1 MRNFCARPVYLCL
14 ICVISMVAN
23 QVSLEPGG
31 FDCYT
36 DRMSRQ
42 INKERTRHRLLQAI
56 LKTIQRYGYGTL
68 TTGRVAEL
76 AGVAQ
81 PTFYVHFRSMD
92 QALEQVAEWVAQ
104 ELGPGLDPQASAGF
118 DRAADVLQQAVQK
131 CTRSLLRDRRVAE
144 VFLNNRRD
152 QTSALGRRWSVLSG
166 ALRERMRQIV
176 VQVRPDV
183 APSDAALHAELL
195 VSIVYGLAEAHLD
208 GRVDDLDR
216 ATATASRAIV
226 TSILTTSPVAD
237 AA

>member
-1 MRNFCARPVYLCL
+1 
-14 ICVISMVAN
+14 
-23 QVSLEPGG
+23 
-31 FDCYT
+31 
-36 DRMSRQ
+36 MSRQ
-42 INKERTRHRLLQAI
+42 INKERTRHRLLQAV
-56 LKTIQRYGYGTL
+56 LKTIQRYGYGSL

-104 ELGPGLDPQASAGF
+104 ELAPGLDPSASAEL
-118 DRAADVLQQAVQK
+118 DRASDVLQEAVQK
-131 CTRSLLRDRRVAE
+131 CTRSIVRDRKVAE

-152 QTSALGRRWSVLSG
+152 QTSALGRRWSVLTG
-166 ALRERMRQIV
+166 GLRERMRQIV

-183 APSDAALHAELL
+183 APSDAAVHAELL
-195 VSIVYGLAEAHLD
+195 VSIVYGLTEAYLD

-216 ATATASRAIV
+216 ATATASRVIV
-226 TSILTTSPVAD
+226 TGILTISPVAD

>member
-1 MRNFCARPVYLCL
+1 MERRGL
-14 ICVISMVAN
+14 
-23 QVSLEPGG
+23 
-31 FDCYT
+31 DCYT
-36 DRMSRQ
+36 NGMSRQ

-104 ELGPGLDPQASAGF
+104 QLSPGLNPEASAEL
-118 DRAADVLQQAVQK
+118 DRAADVLQEAVRK
-131 CTRSLLRDRRVAE
+131 CTRSLVRDRKVAE
-144 VFLNNRRD
+144 VFLSNRRD
-152 QTSALGRRWSVLSG
+152 QTSALGRRWSVLTGS
-166 ALRERMRQIV
+166 LRERMRQIV
-176 VQVRPDV
+176 VQVNPNV
-183 APSDAALHAELL
+183 TPSDAAVHAELL
-195 VSIVYGLAEAHLD
+195 VSIVFGLAEAYLD
-208 GRVDDLDR
+208 GRVNDLDR

-226 TSILTTSPVAD
+226 TGILSTSPVAD

>member
-1 MRNFCARPVYLCL
+1 M
-14 ICVISMVAN
+14 
-23 QVSLEPGG
+23 
-31 FDCYT
+31 
-36 DRMSRQ
+36 RMSRQ
-42 INKERTRHRLLQAI
+42 INKERTRHRLLQAV

-104 ELGPGLDPQASAGF
+104 ELAPGLHPTASATL
-118 DRAADVLQQAVQK
+118 DRASDVLQEAVQK
-131 CTRSLLRDRRVAE
+131 CTRSLVRDRKVAE

-152 QTSALGRRWSVLSG
+152 QTSALGRRWSVLTG
-166 ALRERMRQIV
+166 GLRERMRQIV

-183 APSDAALHAELL
+183 APSDAAVHAELL
-195 VSIVYGLAEAHLD
+195 VSIVYGLAEAYLD

-226 TSILTTSPVAD
+226 TSILAVSPVAD

>member
-1 MRNFCARPVYLCL
+1 
-14 ICVISMVAN
+14 MVTHEL
-23 QVSLEPGG
+23 SLERGG

-36 DRMSRQ
+36 QGMSRQ
-42 INKERTRHRLLQAI
+42 INKERTRQRLLQAV
-56 LKTIQRYGYGTL
+56 LKTIQRYGHGTL

-104 ELGPGLDPQASAGF
+104 ELSPALNPQKSAEL
-118 DRAADVLQQAVQK
+118 DRAADVLEEAVRK
-131 CTRSLLRDRRVAE
+131 CTRSLVRDRKVAE
-144 VFLNNRRD
+144 VFLSNRRD
-152 QTSALGRRWSVLSG
+152 QTSALGRRWSVLTGS
-166 ALRERMRQIV
+166 LRERMRQII
-176 VQVRPDV
+176 VQVSPEI
-183 APSDAALHAELL
+183 AASEASLHAELL
-195 VSIVYGLAEAHLD
+195 VSVVYGLAEAYID

-226 TSILTTSPVAD
+226 TSVLTSSSVAD

>member
-1 MRNFCARPVYLCL
+1 MERG
-14 ICVISMVAN
+14 
-23 QVSLEPGG
+23 E

-56 LKTIQRYGYGTL
+56 LRTIQRYGHGTL

-104 ELGPGLDPQASAGF
+104 ELGPGLHPDASAEL
-118 DRAADVLQQAVQK
+118 DRAADVLQQAV
-131 CTRSLLRDRRVAE
+131 CESTRSLVRDRRMAE

-152 QTSALGRRWSVLSG
+152 QTSALGRRWSVLTGS
-166 ALRERMRQIV
+166 LRERMRQIV
-176 VQVRPDV
+176 VQVRPN
-183 APSDAALHAELL
+183 ASPSEAALHAELL
-195 VSIVYGLAEAHLD
+195 VSIVFGLAEAHLD

-216 ATATASRAIV
+216 ATAIASRAIV
-226 TSILTTSPVAD
+226 TSILTSSPVAD